1 MNTLNSIEGLKHKS
15 QALPEIAADYLDLAQ
30 RADREVD
37 EVRKARHGELLQLAR
52 QVALLSRIPV
62 TSQFSP
68 PLAYY
73 QAWQEW
79 DEEWVVVRDDWG
91 LPLGPG
97 KMQAR
102 YE

>member
-1 MNTLNSIEGLKHKS
+1 MNTLNRIEGWKHKS
-15 QALPEIAADYLDLAQ
+15 QALQEIAAADLDLAQ

-37 EVRKARHGELLQLAR
+37 EVRKARHSELVQLAR

-62 TSQFSP
+62 TSQFST

-91 LPLGPG
+91 R
-97 KMQAR
+97 AR
-102 YE
+102 ENASAI